1 MNTASETL
9 NPGQDQF
16 SRHAC
21 RNRSQKMRWS
31 GAEIATMI
39 GGFVV
44 FWPVGLAALGLK
56 LFRGEMWNGAA
67 QGVPPWAAYKT
78 WKENNPQGFKPF
90 ADAKWPNTSSTTTA
104 SGNAAFDTYKK
115 EQLERLEAERRKL
128 DDEQKAFAE
137 YVEKLRR
144 AKDQDEFDRFMT
156 ERNAPKPATD

>member
-1 MNTASETL
+1 MNIASETL
-9 NPGQDQF
+9 NPGHDQF
-16 SRHAC
+16 AQHGC

-56 LFRGEMWNGAA
+56 LFRGEMWNGASH
-67 QGVPPWAAYKT
+67 GVPPWSAYRT
-78 WKENNPQGFKPF
+78 WKESNPQGFKPF
-90 ADAKWPNTSSTTTA
+90 SDAKWSSTSHPTA

-115 EQLERLEAERRKL
+115 EQLDRLEAERRKL
-128 DDEQKAFAE
+128 DEEQKAFAE

-156 ERNAPKPATD
+156 ERSAPKPATE

>member
-1 MNTASETL
+1 MMNTASETL

-16 SRHAC
+16 SHA
-21 RNRSQKMRWS
+21 SQKHANKLRWS
-31 GAEIATMI
+31 AAEIATMI

-56 LFRGEMWNGAA
+56 LFRGEMWNGASH
-67 QGVPPWAAYKT
+67 GVPPWSAYKT

-90 ADAKWPNTSSTTTA
+90 ADTKWNSTSSTTSA
-104 SGNAAFDTYKK
+104 SGNAAFDAYKK

-128 DDEQKAFAE
+128 DEEQKAFAE

-156 ERNAPKPATD
+156 ERNAPKPTAD